1 MLFRSGYSTSVTENI
16 TLNLSSSSTKT
27 WEQGTKIEYRLGA
40 IPSGVTVKRNG
51 TTLSS
56 NSIIYWGDELTF
68 TYSESTTRY
77 TGNTKQEAG
86 YNYSEK
92 ETIARSLI
100 VNGTTMSNGSKY
112 TAYGDVTLTL
122 NTNTNTSWEK
132 GARIEYRLGAIPSG
146 VTVKRNGTT
155 LSSNSTIYWGDN
167 LTFTYTESSTRLT
180 GNTKQELGYNYL
192 ERESITNTL
201 SVNDT
206 IQRSGGNIIVTENI
220 SLRLNSDSIKTW
232 EKGSII
238 EYSIGIIPSGVT
250 VKRSGATLSNH
261 ATIYYGD
268 SLTFTYTDPQTSYT
282 GKTKVE
288 EGYNYKEK
296 QTITYSLTANQ
307 SSVSSGGSFSVT
319 GDVTLNLTSS
329 TTSEWE
335 RGSRVS
341 YSVGKI
347 PSGIIVYRNGVAL
360 SDYATIYYG
369 EELSIEFKSMILI
382 TIQNQE
388 GSSTSFATL
397 KINGKDVNIFSAE
410 LNRTEESRYPVD
422 GNAATK
428 VNYYANY
435 KFTVT
440 ESVSISYS
448 IEDIWR

>member
-1 MLFRSGYSTSVTENI
+1 
-16 TLNLSSSSTKT
+16 
-27 WEQGTKIEYRLGA
+27 
-40 IPSGVTVKRNG
+40 
-51 TTLSS
+51 
-56 NSIIYWGDELTF
+56 
-68 TYSESTTRY
+68 
-77 TGNTKQEAG
+77 
-86 YNYSEK
+86 
-92 ETIARSLI
+92 
-100 VNGTTMSNGSKY
+100 MSNGSKY

-132 GARIEYRLGAIPSG
+132 GTRIEYRLGAIPSG

-192 ERESITNTL
+192 ERENITNTL

-382 TIQNQE
+382 TIQI
-388 GSSTSFATL
+388 
-397 KINGKDVNIFSAE
+397 KKV
-410 LNRTEESRYPVD
+410 
-422 GNAATK
+422 AAL
-428 VNYYANY
+428 VLQL
-435 KFTVT
+435 
-440 ESVSISYS
+440 
-448 IEDIWR
+448 